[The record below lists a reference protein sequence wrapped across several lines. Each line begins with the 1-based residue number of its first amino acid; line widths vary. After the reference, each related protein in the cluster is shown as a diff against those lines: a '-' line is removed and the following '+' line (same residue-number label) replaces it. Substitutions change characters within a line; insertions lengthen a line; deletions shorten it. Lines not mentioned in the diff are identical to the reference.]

1 MKYLRPPIVV
11 TLLLAAGLVACA
23 ATATHDESSPY
34 FSIPKGSRIVLNQ
47 EVEILPHSARAYVQN
62 GRLQSLRDI
71 DRFRA
76 HCKFEM
82 KRALPTAQKI
92 QPDTFV
98 VLKTIDS
105 TDRGTHSG
113 AIQPVSLR
121 LAGGLNFE
129 LYTTTIYLD
138 SATQKTVESITCQHL
153 EDPVRAR
160 HLSIQE
166 MRQALGS
173 VATLELA
180 ADTRPAI

>member
-1 MKYLRPPIVV
+1 MKYLRLPIAAIVM
-11 TLLLAAGLVACA
+11 LAVGLAGCA
-23 ATATHDESSPY
+23 ASATRNENSPN
-34 FSIPKGSRIVLNQ
+34 FSIPKGSRIVLHQ
-47 EVEILPHSARAYVQN
+47 EVEILPHSARAYVQH

-92 QPDTFV
+92 LPDTFV
-98 VLKTIDS
+98 VLKTRDA

-113 AIQPVSLR
+113 AIMPVALR
-121 LAGGLNFE
+121 LASGLSFE
-129 LYTTTIYLD
+129 LFTTTIYLD
-138 SATQKTVESITCQHL
+138 SPTQKTVASITCQHL

-160 HLSIQE
+160 YVSIQE